1 MARFHKLTVI
11 GQLLKDPVVR
21 TFANGGKVA
30 KFGLGI
36 DFTRRKK
43 NPQTGEWEGESF
55 IIDVDVFNREGS
67 GFKMADLVESSLK
80 KGSQVYVEGRL
91 KPNEYTDKNGVKV
104 FKPVLVVDTMQLL
117 DPRPDG
123 SYPSSEEGTSAPRSA
138 PATRPAQASKAAVP
152 AYDEGEP
159 HEGGNQ
165 EEIPF

>member
-11 GQLLKDPVVR
+11 GQLINNPVVR

-55 IIDVDVFNREGS
+55 IIDVDVFNRPEG
-67 GFKMADLVESSLK
+67 GFKMADLVEQSLK

-91 KPNEYTDKNGVKV
+91 KPNEYTDKNGVKI
-104 FKPVLVVDTMQLL
+104 FKPVLVVDQMQLL

-123 SYPSSEEGTSAPRSA
+123 SYPSDEEGMSTPR
-138 PATRPAQASKAAVP
+138 PATASRPAQAPKAAGP
-152 AYDEGEP
+152 AYDEGDS
-159 HEGGNQ
+159 HGGGEG
-165 EEIPF
+165 EIPF

>member
-55 IIDVDVFNREGS
+55 IIDVDVFNREG
-67 GFKMADLVESSLK
+67 GFKMADLVEQSSK
-80 KGSQVYVEGRL
+80 KGV
-91 KPNEYTDKNGVKV
+91 
-104 FKPVLVVDTMQLL
+104 
-117 DPRPDG
+117 
-123 SYPSSEEGTSAPRSA
+123 RS
-138 PATRPAQASKAAVP
+138 TSKA
-152 AYDEGEP
+152 G
-159 HEGGNQ
+159 
-165 EEIPF
+165 